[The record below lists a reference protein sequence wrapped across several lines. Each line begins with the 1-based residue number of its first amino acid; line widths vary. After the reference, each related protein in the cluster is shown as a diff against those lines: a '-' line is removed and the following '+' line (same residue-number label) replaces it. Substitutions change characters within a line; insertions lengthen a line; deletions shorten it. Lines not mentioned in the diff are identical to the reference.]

1 MIYLEQALAIE
12 QKHQQT
18 ASKADT
24 HLNMCAV
31 LSQLGRHDHAMT
43 HAHQAIIIVQSTLL
57 MHHLPMPAHLAKADK
72 DKRSGAFGSQEE
84 KLREGINETKEF
96 KDRIAVLT
104 IAYHNLAV
112 EQEFMH
118 MVSQTDALYSPMSS
132 DCSTPRQCRATNR
145 HATSQ

>member
-1 MIYLEQALAIE
+1 
-12 QKHQQT
+12 
-18 ASKADT
+18 
-24 HLNMCAV
+24 MCAV

-57 MHHLPMPAHLAKADK
+57 MHHLPMPAHLAKANK
-72 DKRSGAFGSQEE
+72 DKGYGGHAEE
-84 KLREGINETKEF
+84 KLRDGINETKEF

-118 MVSQTDALYSPMSS
+118 MVSL
-132 DCSTPRQCRATNR
+132 
-145 HATSQ
+145 